1 MFRESKKHNTVYRQ
15 KALAC
20 LGDFIELRVG
30 IDLFAQVFEI
40 TQPVI
45 LDALDES
52 SKMDVDSPSGG
63 PSSKSMQVT

>member
-1 MFRESKKHNTVYRQ
+1 MFRESKRHNMGYRQ
-15 KALAC
+15 EALAC
-20 LGDFIELRVG
+20 LGDFIDLRVG

-52 SKMDVDSPSGG
+52 SNMDVDSPSGG
-63 PSSKSMQVT
+63 PSSQSMQVT

>member
-1 MFRESKKHNTVYRQ
+1 MFRESKRYNVGYREE
-15 KALAC
+15 ALAC
-20 LGDFIELRVG
+20 LGDFVELRVG
-30 IDLFAQVFEI
+30 IDLFAQILEI